1 MRKNIVSICV
11 LALLLVTFSV
21 FGQEDRN
28 KGIINSALIGL
39 EYEVKAGFNIGGT
52 APIPLPVEIRDIT
65 GYNPTMAVA
74 IEGNVTKWFDQEKK
88 WGMRIGIRLDSKGMK
103 TNANVK
109 NYGMEII
116 GEGGERIKGNWTG
129 YVKTNVKNTYLSFPV
144 LATHQFNRRFSM
156 NRILPICWRV
166 IFPETCMMVICAKVI
181 LPVIRSFLPMEKMP
195 LMTSRKTFA
204 ASNGVRS

>member
-103 TNANVK
+103 TNAKVK

-129 YVKTNVKNTYLSFPV
+129 YVKTNVKSTYLSFPV

-156 NRILPICWRV
+156 NLGPY
-166 IFPETCMMVICAKVI
+166 FPETCMMVICAKAI

-204 ASNGVRS
+204 VSNGVRS